1 MTTLSATVAT
11 NTVPAAAGPDAG
23 PDAGPHAAG
32 REAVGV
38 EMRNISKLFGGIRA
52 LDDVSF
58 SVRPGEVHALLGE
71 NGAGKSTLMKVLAGA
86 HQASTGEIR
95 IGGQPVSIP
104 SPHASRALGIGIIY
118 QEMALAPELSVA
130 ENIFLGELPPLVSRR
145 RLQERAAVLL
155 RDLGFALDP
164 AALVGSLP
172 LAFQQAV
179 EIAKAM
185 SRQVRI
191 LILDEPTAVLAPPEV
206 ERLLNVVKTLSR
218 RGVSV
223 VYISHRL
230 DEIFR
235 IADQITVLKD
245 GRTVGTYPVAGMDE
259 HRLISLMVGR
269 EASQLFPK
277 LSRTRGA
284 ELLRVEGLH
293 AAGLVRDVSLSL
305 HAGEVLG
312 IAGLIG
318 SGRTELARALFG
330 AEPAEKGRILVEGRP
345 VSIRTPRQGLA
356 AGIGL
361 VPEDR
366 KGQGL
371 VLAMPIR
378 QNATLTTLKRF
389 TNPFGVIRRAA
400 ERRAVDAL
408 ARRTTI
414 RARDLGLPVSSL
426 SGGNQQKVVLAKW
439 LDAGCRIVILDE
451 PTRGVDVGAR
461 AEIYGLIEQLAANG
475 LGVIVISS
483 DLLEVIGAS
492 DRIVVMS
499 GGRISGSLEREEFSE
514 ARIMQLALRSAAH
527 VGAPQGGGAA
537 NAPEER

>member
-1 MTTLSATVAT
+1 MPAEAAILEAGGRVPGSAPVRTAS
-11 NTVPAAAGPDAG
+11 
-23 PDAGPHAAG
+23 
-32 REAVGV
+32 V
-38 EMRNISKLFGGIRA
+38 EMTGISKLFGGIRA

-58 SVRPGEVHALLGE
+58 SVRAGEVHALLGE
-71 NGAGKSTLMKVLAGA
+71 NGAGKSTLMKILAGA
-86 HQASTGEIR
+86 HQATSGEIR
-95 IGGQPVSIP
+95 INGERVTIP
-104 SPHASRALGIGIIY
+104 SPHASRTLGIGIIY
-118 QEMALAPELSVA
+118 QELALAPELTVA
-130 ENIFLGELPPLVSRR
+130 ENIFLGELPGLVNAR
-145 RLQERAAVLL
+145 RLRDRARVLL
-155 RDLGFALDP
+155 DELGFAIDP
-164 AALVGSLP
+164 GALAGSLP

-185 SRQVRI
+185 SRQVRV

-206 ERLLNVVKTLSR
+206 ERLLDVVKGLSR

-245 GRTVGTYPVAGMDE
+245 GRTVGTYPAAGMDE

-269 EASQLFPK
+269 ETSQLFPK
-277 LSRTRGA
+277 VARTKGP
-284 ELLRVEGLH
+284 ELLRVENLF
-293 AAGLVRDVSLSL
+293 AAGMVKDVSFSL

-318 SGRTELARALFG
+318 SGRTELARAVFG
-330 AEPAEKGRILVEGRP
+330 AGGLESGTVSVSGRP
-345 VSIRTPRQGLA
+345 VSIRTPRQGVA

-366 KGQGL
+366 KSQGL
-371 VLAMPIR
+371 VLALPIR
-378 QNATLTTLKRF
+378 QNVTFTCLRRF
-389 TNPFGVIRRAA
+389 TNWFGVIRRTA
-400 ERRAVDAL
+400 ERASVDDV

-414 RARDLGLPVSSL
+414 RARNLDLPVSSL

-439 LDAGCRIVILDE
+439 LDAGCRIIILDE

-461 AEIYGLIEQLAANG
+461 AEIYGLIETLAANG
-475 LGVIVISS
+475 LGVVIISS

-492 DRIVVMS
+492 DRILVMS
-499 GGRISGSLEREEFSE
+499 GGRISGELSSRDEFTE
-514 ARIMQLALRSAAH
+514 ARIMQLALRSVAH
-527 VGAPQGGGAA
+527 VGTGTRGS
-537 NAPEER
+537 

>member
-1 MTTLSATVAT
+1 MDAADAVAG
-11 NTVPAAAGPDAG
+11 AAPDRAGI
-23 PDAGPHAAG
+23 
-32 REAVGV
+32 
-38 EMRNISKLFGGIRA
+38 EMIGISKVFGGIRA

-58 SVRPGEVHALLGE
+58 SVKAGEVHALVGE
-71 NGAGKSTLMKVLAGA
+71 NGAGKSTLMKILAGA
-86 HQASTGEIR
+86 HQATTGEIHV
-95 IGGQPVSIP
+95 GGKLVAIS
-104 SPHASRALGIGIIY
+104 SPHVSRALGIGIIY
-118 QEMALAPELSVA
+118 QELALAPELTVA
-130 ENIFLGELPPLVSRR
+130 ENIFLGDLPSLLNSK
-145 RLQERAAVLL
+145 RLRTCAATLL
-155 RDLGFALDP
+155 DELGFVIDP
-164 AALVGSLP
+164 DAIVADLP

-206 ERLLNVVKTLSR
+206 ERLLAVVQSLAR

-235 IADQITVLKD
+235 IANKITVLKD

-259 HRLISLMVGR
+259 PRLISLMVGR
-269 EASQLFPK
+269 EATQLFPK
-277 LSRTRGA
+277 VQRSHGA
-284 ELLRVEGLH
+284 ELLRIAGLS
-293 AAGLVRDVSLSL
+293 AAGLVKDVSFSL

-312 IAGLIG
+312 IAGLVG
-318 SGRTELARALFG
+318 SGRTELARAIFG
-330 AEPAEKGRILVEGRP
+330 ADHAEAGSIHVAGRRVT
-345 VSIRTPRQGLA
+345 IRSPRQGVA
-356 AGIGL
+356 SGIGL

-378 QNATLTTLKRF
+378 QNVTLTCLQRF
-389 TNPFGVIRRAA
+389 TNRLGMLRRRA
-400 ERRAVDAL
+400 ERVSVDAL
-408 ARRTTI
+408 AQRTTI
-414 RARDLGLPVSSL
+414 RARNLGLPVSSL

-439 LDAGCRIVILDE
+439 LDAGCRVVILDE

-461 AEIYGLIEQLAANG
+461 SEIYQLIETLAANG

-483 DLLEVIGAS
+483 DMLEVIGAS
-492 DRIVVMS
+492 DRILVMS
-499 GGRISGSLEREEFSE
+499 GGRISGELTRAEFSE

-527 VGAPQGGGAA
+527 VGKQDSTQPAEAA
-537 NAPEER
+537 

>member
-1 MTTLSATVAT
+1 MPPHANLALGIA
-11 NTVPAAAGPDAG
+11 DAG
-23 PDAGPHAAG
+23 SDPA
-32 REAVGV
+32 GV
-38 EMRNISKLFGGIRA
+38 EMTGISKVFGGIRA

-58 SVRPGEVHALLGE
+58 SVRPGEVHALVGE
-71 NGAGKSTLMKVLAGA
+71 NGAGKSTLMKILAGA
-86 HQASTGEIR
+86 HQATTGEIR
-95 IGGQPVSIP
+95 IGGQPVAIH
-104 SPHASRALGIGIIY
+104 SPHASRVLGIGIIY
-118 QEMALAPELSVA
+118 QELALAPDLTVA
-130 ENIFLGELPPLVSRR
+130 ENIFLGELPHLVNARQ
-145 RLQERAAVLL
+145 LRARATALL
-155 RDLGFALDP
+155 DDLGFAID
-164 AALVGSLP
+164 AGAMVGDLP

-185 SRQVRI
+185 SRKVRI

-206 ERLLNVVKTLSR
+206 ERLLAVVKGLAR

-245 GRTVGTYPVAGMDE
+245 GRTVGTYPVSGMDE
-259 HRLISLMVGR
+259 HRLVSLMVGR

-277 LSRTRGA
+277 VARSRGA
-284 ELLRVEGLH
+284 ELLRVEGLS
-293 AAGLVRDVSLSL
+293 ASGLVKDVSFSL

-312 IAGLIG
+312 IAGLVG
-318 SGRTELARALFG
+318 SGRTELARAIFG
-330 AEPAEKGRILVEGRP
+330 ADQAEGGTVTMAGRRVT
-345 VSIRTPRQGLA
+345 IRTPRQGVA

-371 VLAMPIR
+371 VLPMPIR
-378 QNATLTTLKRF
+378 HNVTLTILARF
-389 TNPFGVIRRAA
+389 TNLFGVVRRGAERAA
-400 ERRAVDAL
+400 VDDI

-414 RARDLGLPVSSL
+414 RARNLDPPVSSL

-439 LDAGCRIVILDE
+439 LDAGCKIIILDE

-461 AEIYGLIEQLAANG
+461 AEIYQLIENLAANG

-492 DRIVVMS
+492 DRILVMS
-499 GGRISGSLEREEFSE
+499 GGQISGSLPRNEFSE
-514 ARIMQLALRSAAH
+514 ARIMQLALRSVAH
-527 VGAPQGGGAA
+527 VGNQAGAKPGKA
-537 NAPEER
+537 A

>member
-1 MTTLSATVAT
+1 MSTDQLLQGADVAE
-11 NTVPAAAGPDAG
+11 AG
-23 PDAGPHAAG
+23 
-32 REAVGV
+32 VGV
-38 EMRNISKLFGGIRA
+38 EMTGISKLFGGVRA

-58 SVRPGEVHALLGE
+58 HVRPGEVHALVGE
-71 NGAGKSTLMKVLAGA
+71 NGAGKSTLMKILAGA
-86 HQASTGEIR
+86 HQATGGEIR
-95 IGGQPVSIP
+95 IGGRRVAIA
-104 SPHASRALGIGIIY
+104 SPHVSRALGIGIIY
-118 QEMALAPELSVA
+118 QELALASDLTVA
-130 ENIFLGELPPLVSRR
+130 ENIFLGELSGLVNP
-145 RLQERAAVLL
+145 RALRARAKLL
-155 RDLGFALDP
+155 LDDLGFAIDP
-164 AALVGSLP
+164 GALVGTLP

-185 SRQVRI
+185 SRQVLI

-206 ERLLNVVKTLSR
+206 ERLLEVVKALSR

-223 VYISHRL
+223 IYISHRL

-245 GRTVGTYPVAGMDE
+245 GRTVGTYPVHEMNE
-259 HRLISLMVGR
+259 RRLISLMVGR

-277 LSRTRGA
+277 VARHQGE
-284 ELLRVEGLH
+284 ELLRVEHLC
-293 AAGLVRDVSLSL
+293 AAGLVRDVSFTL

-318 SGRTELARALFG
+318 SGRTELARAIFG
-330 AEPAEKGRILVEGRP
+330 ADRLDSGTVSVAGRR
-345 VSIRTPRQGLA
+345 VSIRSPRQGVA

-371 VLAMPIR
+371 VLALPIR
-378 QNATLTTLKRF
+378 ENMTFTTLVRY
-389 TNPFGVIRRAA
+389 TNRLGLLRRGA
-400 ERRAVDAL
+400 ERTAAADV

-414 RARDLGLPVSSL
+414 RARDLDLPVSSL

-439 LDAGCRIVILDE
+439 LDAGCRIIILDE

-461 AEIYGLIEQLAANG
+461 AEIYQLIETMAASG

-483 DLLEVIGAS
+483 DLLEVIGAT
-492 DRIVVMS
+492 DRVLVMS
-499 GGRISGSLEREEFSE
+499 GGRISGALAREDCTE

-527 VGAPQGGGAA
+527 VGADHARPVAGEA
-537 NAPEER
+537 

>member
-1 MTTLSATVAT
+1 MPNQRNAVVAELPATRMS
-11 NTVPAAAGPDAG
+11 D
-23 PDAGPHAAG
+23 
-32 REAVGV
+32 V
-38 EMRNISKLFGGIRA
+38 EMTGISKVFGGIRA

-58 SVRPGEVHALLGE
+58 SVRAGEVHALLGE
-71 NGAGKSTLMKVLAGA
+71 NGAGKSTLMKILAGA
-86 HQASTGEIR
+86 HQATTGEIR
-95 IGGQPVSIP
+95 IGGQRVSIA

-118 QEMALAPELSVA
+118 QELALAPELTVA
-130 ENIFLGELPPLVSRR
+130 ENIFLGELPPLVNARQ
-145 RLQERAAVLL
+145 LRARAGALL
-155 RDLGFALDP
+155 KELGFAIDP
-164 AALVGSLP
+164 GAVVGDLP

-206 ERLLNVVKTLSR
+206 ERLLEVVKGLSR

-245 GRTVGTYPVAGMDE
+245 GRTVGTYAAADMDE
-259 HRLISLMVGR
+259 HRLIPLMVGR
-269 EASQLFPK
+269 ETAQLFPK
-277 LSRTRGA
+277 VARATGE
-284 ELLRVEGLH
+284 ELLRVENLF
-293 AAGLVRDVSLSL
+293 ASGLVKDVSFSL
-305 HAGEVLG
+305 RAGEVLG

-318 SGRTELARALFG
+318 SGRTELARAIFG
-330 AEPAEKGRILVEGRP
+330 ADRMEAGTVSVAGRR
-345 VSIRTPRQGLA
+345 VSIRTPRQGVA

-378 QNATLTTLKRF
+378 QNMTLTCLSRF
-389 TNPFGVIRRAA
+389 TNWCGIVRRAA
-400 ERRAVDAL
+400 ERTAVDDV

-414 RARDLGLPVSSL
+414 RARNLDLPVSSL

-439 LDAGCRIVILDE
+439 LDAGCRIIILDE

-461 AEIYGLIEQLAANG
+461 SEIYGLIEALAAGG

-483 DLLEVIGAS
+483 DLIEVIGAS
-492 DRIVVMS
+492 DRILVMS
-499 GGRISGSLEREEFSE
+499 GGRISGGLSRDEFSE
-514 ARIMQLALRSAAH
+514 ARIMQLALRNTAH
-527 VGAPQGGGAA
+527 VGAA
-537 NAPEER
+537 NADADPTSPGPMEA